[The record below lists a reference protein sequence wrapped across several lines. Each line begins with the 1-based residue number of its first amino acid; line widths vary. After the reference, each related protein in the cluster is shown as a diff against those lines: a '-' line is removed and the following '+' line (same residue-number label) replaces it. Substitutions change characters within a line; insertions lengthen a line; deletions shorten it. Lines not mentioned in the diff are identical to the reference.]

1 MRWIWQISRLKAET
15 LMKAIVSEEHQA
27 EMKPNSNQTGELL
40 KVLKKHYADTYPDVC
55 LLMNRVV
62 MLTSENIHVNNFM
75 FEPLVDISSLH
86 LKKLYIEVCSQLD

>member
-1 MRWIWQISRLKAET
+1 MAIRLKAET
-15 LMKAIVSEEHQA
+15 LMKSIVSEEHQA
-27 EMKPNSNQTGELL
+27 EMKQNSNQTGELL

-86 LKKLYIEVCSQLD
+86 LKKLYTEVCSQLESI

>member
-1 MRWIWQISRLKAET
+1 MAIRLKAET
-15 LMKAIVSEEHQA
+15 FMKAIVSEEHQA
-27 EMKPNSNQTGELL
+27 EMKHNSNQTGELL
-40 KVLKKHYADTYPDVC
+40 KVLKKYYSDTYPEVC

-86 LKKLYIEVCSQLD
+86 LKQLYKEICHQIERI

>member
-1 MRWIWQISRLKAET
+1 MAIRLKAKT
-15 LMKAIVSEEHQA
+15 VMKAIVSEEHQA

-55 LLMNRVV
+55 LLTNRVV
-62 MLTSENIHVNNFM
+62 MPTSENIHVNNFM

-86 LKKLYIEVCSQLD
+86 LKQLYKEVCHQLERI